1 MNRKTIYIFLDE
13 SGAIHCNNKCN
24 FFAIGGYMI
33 ESEDKDKVKH
43 LYKRYNY
50 KLKKRKNLPL
60 TFEIK
65 SFDMTEYEKIDIF
78 NLIQD
83 IPTFIGI
90 SKIFDKKAMYK
101 NMNNE
106 NIFFNYACKI
116 LIKDCVIPSLDL
128 NLFYDIKI
136 CCDNRN
142 IRVEKLRN
150 LQDYLTTEFCL
161 YDFKF
166 DVRYF
171 DSKSNFEIQLAD
183 LIVNTFYNKY
193 KNIKIVEKVLPY
205 LLPKNF
211 KSSLFPKNKK
221 RP

>member
-1 MNRKTIYIFLDE
+1 MKKKKIYIFIDE

-24 FFAIGGYMI
+24 FFAIGGYMVDI
-33 ESEDKDKVKH
+33 EDKNKVNH

-50 KLKKRKNLPL
+50 KMKIKKQLSLNS
-60 TFEIK
+60 EIK
-65 SFDMTEYEKIDIF
+65 SFDMTPEEKIDIF

-90 SKIFDKKAMYK
+90 AKIFDKNAMYK

-116 LIKDCVIPSLDL
+116 LIKDCIIPFLDS
-128 NLFYDIKI
+128 NVFYDIQV

-166 DVRYF
+166 TVRYY
-171 DSKSNFEIQLAD
+171 DSKSSFEIQLAD

-193 KNIKIVEKVLPY
+193 KDIKIVETVLPH

-211 KSSLFPKNKK
+211 IHSLFPKNKK